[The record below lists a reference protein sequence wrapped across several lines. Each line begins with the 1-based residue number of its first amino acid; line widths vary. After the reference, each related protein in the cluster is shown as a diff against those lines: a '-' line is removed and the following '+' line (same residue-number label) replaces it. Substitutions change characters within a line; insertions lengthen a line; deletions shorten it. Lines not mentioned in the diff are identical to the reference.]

1 MARLILVCGP
11 TGVGKTTYSL
21 SLSKEVEA
29 IRFSIDPW
37 MQTLFSKDM
46 TLLDYS
52 WMIERVNRCYDQ
64 IWQVSEQILAI
75 NGNVI
80 LDLGFTTKA
89 QRDIFSNRAKEMNI
103 NSEIHYLDAPKDIRK
118 KRVDKRNI
126 EKDPSVYAFEVTDMM
141 FNFMEPKF
149 EIPAQDELK
158 YGCKVNA

>member
-21 SLSKEVEA
+21 SLAKEAKA

-46 TLLDYS
+46 GTLDFS
-52 WMIERVNRCYDQ
+52 WMMERVNRCYEQ
-64 IWQVSEQILAI
+64 IWEVSEQILAI

-89 QRDIFSNRAKEMNI
+89 QREIFSNRARELDI
-103 NSEIHYLDAPKDIRK
+103 HAEVHYLDAPKGIRK
-118 KRVDKRNI
+118 QRVDKRNS
-126 EKDPSVYAFEVTDMM
+126 EKDPAVYAFEVTDMM
-141 FNFMEPKF
+141 FNFMESKF
-149 EIPAQDELK
+149 EIPDQEELIN
-158 YGCKVNA
+158 GCTVNV